1 MHVIICDSR
10 GSRSRGP
17 HLNQLNLIEVAMFG
31 RKALAARG
39 RGLSVRYRL
48 ISSSWLRLADWSWP
62 GHLDTRLNREVGASI
77 HNQNHQ
83 GGHGR
88 RNHRLL
94 RFPGR
99 LLGGSVGRESPFGHM
114 LGASKKHMSFL
125 MLKTYF
131 TRPVGQWFRTPTHHK
146 FLLRRER
153 RGVERTPSSG
163 HIYTYRIRKGH
174 RSEVAHGVSRVR

>member
-77 HNQNHQ
+77 HNQIIKPAMV
-83 GGHGR
+83 GGISSVAQVPRPFAR
-88 RNHRLL
+88 RKRRSRKSL
-94 RFPGR
+94 RTYAWR
-99 LLGGSVGRESPFGHM
+99 
-114 LGASKKHMSFL
+114 KHMSFL
-125 MLKTYF
+125 MLETYF
-131 TRPVGQWFRTPTHHK
+131 TGSVGQWLRTPTHHK